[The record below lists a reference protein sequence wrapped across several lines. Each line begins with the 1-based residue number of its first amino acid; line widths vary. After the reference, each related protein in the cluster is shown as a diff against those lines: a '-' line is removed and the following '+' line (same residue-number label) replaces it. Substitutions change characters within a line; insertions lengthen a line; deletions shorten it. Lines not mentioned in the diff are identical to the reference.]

1 MAKVRLDR
9 FLWAT
14 RQYKTRSLSTD
25 ACRRNWITVN
35 DSQAIPSR
43 EVRLNDLIQIKKS
56 SHFKSIKVI
65 HLLCERV
72 GASKLGEYIE
82 DVTPDEEYEKERE
95 YNKNRKNI
103 NLSSSH
109 KGRPTKKQRR
119 DLEEFLNHIVEE
131 H

>member
-14 RQYKTRSLSTD
+14 RQFKTRSLSTD
-25 ACRRNWITVN
+25 ACKRNWITVN
-35 DSQAIPSR
+35 DSRAKASR
-43 EVRLNDLIQIKKS
+43 EVRINDVIQIKKS
-56 SHFKSIKVI
+56 SHFKSVKVI
-65 HLLCERV
+65 HPLSVRV
-72 GASKLGEYIE
+72 GAVKLEEYIV
-82 DVTPDEEYEKERE
+82 DVTPKEEYEKERE

-109 KGRPTKKQRR
+109 KGRPSKKQRR

-131 H
+131 D